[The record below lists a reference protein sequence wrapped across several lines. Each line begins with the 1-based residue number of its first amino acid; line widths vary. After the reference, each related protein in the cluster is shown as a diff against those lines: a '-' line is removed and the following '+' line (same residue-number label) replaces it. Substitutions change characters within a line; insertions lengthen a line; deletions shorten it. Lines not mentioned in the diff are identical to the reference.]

1 MFRIFSRFLPETE
14 KINYP
19 VDPVNPVKKAFLFK
33 IESIHYLFLKQTTRG
48 STLMTLEEKIIGML
62 DQQKISYEIV
72 EHEPVYTNPAMAEA
86 LKVDESETV
95 KSLVL
100 KTKEGKMIVLVLPG
114 NKKVNWKEAAAGA
127 GTKKVSF
134 AKPDEVSE
142 SVGCEV
148 GCVPPFGHFSTLP
161 IYLDPELAKKD
172 FVYFNPGVHDKSFKV
187 KGWDL
192 RKLCQT

>member
-1 MFRIFSRFLPETE
+1 
-14 KINYP
+14 
-19 VDPVNPVKKAFLFK
+19 
-33 IESIHYLFLKQTTRG
+33 
-48 STLMTLEEKIIGML
+48 MTLEEKIIGML
-62 DQQKISYEIV
+62 DEQKISYEIV

-100 KTKEGKMIVLVLPG
+100 KTRESKMIVLVLPG
-114 NKKVNWKEAAAGA
+114 NKKVCWKDAAAAA

-148 GCVPPFGHFSTLP
+148 GCVPPFGNFSTLP
-161 IYLDPELAKKD
+161 IYLDPELVKKD

-192 RKLCQT
+192 RKLCQPQ